1 MAELETQLFAS
12 GLPVEALM
20 EKAALAVSR
29 KVLEALRGSGGCQKA
44 LVLVGPGHN
53 GGDGLVVARELHL
66 AGIDVAI
73 WSPYERRKPLTD
85 AHLRHALWLGVPML
99 EQAPDPA
106 DSRLWIDGLF
116 GIAQHRPPG
125 GGLEA
130 LLTSRQRQRPHSLV
144 SIDVPTGLCADTG
157 RVLGDGA
164 ACCATTYCI
173 GLLKRGLIQDPAL
186 AWVGR
191 LERIDLG
198 LPPALLAT
206 LPADQ
211 PLALGWSDAARGGSG
226 EEPWPRLDPA
236 NAKYGRGR
244 ALLVAGSSRYRGAAH
259 LALSGATA
267 SGCGSL
273 RASLPV
279 ELTADLW
286 TIHPHVVLEAPLP
299 RGTAGELDLGTAGC
313 RNAGA
318 TGCGAGGTWN
328 RDGAAGGGSG
338 SGHDLGSAVAVPWPA
353 GARCR
358 WTESPGAT
366 PHHPW
371 RPPAGV
377 EAWFRQ
383 RSGPTWITPHRGE
396 FDRLFPAL
404 SPLAPLEA
412 AAAAAAA
419 CGIDIVLKGAR
430 TVIAAGDGR
439 RWQIRQACPE
449 VARAGL
455 GDVLAGYVTG
465 RGAMG
470 MAASADGGSSLDA
483 ALLAASCLDH
493 ALAGRAALDN
503 GGDGGTTPQAVA
515 GSLGRIN
522 GAATARPD
530 DRCS

>member
-1 MAELETQLFAS
+1 M
-12 GLPVEALM
+12 
-20 EKAALAVSR
+20 
-29 KVLEALRGSGGCQKA
+29 
-44 LVLVGPGHN
+44 
-53 GGDGLVVARELHL
+53 ARELHL

-125 GGLEA
+125 DGLEA
-130 LLTSRQRQRPHSLV
+130 LLTSRQRQRPHCLL

-157 RVLGDGA
+157 RVLGGGA

-173 GLLKRGLIQDPAL
+173 GLLKQGLIQDSAL

-211 PLALGWSDAARGGSG
+211 PLALGWADTARGGSG

-259 LALSGATA
+259 LAISGATA

-286 TIHPHVVLEAPLP
+286 TIHPHVVLEDPLP
-299 RGTAGELDLGTAGC
+299 RGTAGELDLGQLDAGTLE
-313 RNAGA
+313 RLDAVLVGPGIGMVPPEA
-318 TGCGAGGTWN
+318 DRDQAMTWALLLQFPGLLVLDADGLN
-328 RDGAAGGGSG
+328 RLARRHTTPGDRPGS
-338 SGHDLGSAVAVPWPA
+338 P
-353 GARCR
+353 
-358 WTESPGAT
+358 
-366 PHHPW
+366 
-371 RPPAGV
+371 GV

-430 TVIAAGDGR
+430 TVIAAADGR

-470 MAASADGGSSLDA
+470 MAASANGGTSLDA

-515 GSLGRIN
+515 GFLGRIN
-522 GAATARPD
+522 ATATARPD
-530 DRCS
+530 ERCS